1 MAESEETKAAV
12 EYWDRVAASAKRGSR
27 VEPVSQ
33 TPENAVTGERTLN
46 QAEET
51 TERDRAAARSR
62 RR

>member
-27 VEPVSQ
+27 VEPVHQ
-33 TPENAVTGERTLN
+33 TPENPVTGEFTLN
-46 QAEET
+46 RGEET
-51 TERDRAAARSR
+51 KESDRAAARSR